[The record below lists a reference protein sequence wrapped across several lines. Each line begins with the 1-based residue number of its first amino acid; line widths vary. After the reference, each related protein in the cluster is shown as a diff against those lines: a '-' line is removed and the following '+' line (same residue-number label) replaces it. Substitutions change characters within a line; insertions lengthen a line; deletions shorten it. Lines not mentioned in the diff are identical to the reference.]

1 MADRQPPR
9 VAGDERAVL
18 LGQLRFH
25 RESFASKLDGLDD
38 AAARS
43 SPVPSGT
50 SLLWLAKHLTFA
62 EHIWLE
68 HRFSRGPLTRSNELA
83 ADDTVASVLDTY
95 RSSWPVADA
104 IIEGHELDE
113 TLDDPNGGGRN
124 MDLRWVVAHLIGET
138 ARHAGHADILRELL
152 DGRTGR

>member
-9 VAGDERAVL
+9 AAGDERTVL
-18 LGQLRFH
+18 LAQLRFH
-25 RESFASKLDGLDD
+25 RESFASKLEGLDE

-62 EHIWLE
+62 EHIWLQ
-68 HRFSRGPLTRSNELA
+68 HRFAGGPLERVNELEPG
-83 ADDTVASVLDTY
+83 DTVASVVGAL
-95 RSSWPVADA
+95 RAAWPALDA
-104 IIEGHELDE
+104 IIEGGDLDAR
-113 TLDDPNGGGRN
+113 LPDPAGGAADL
-124 MDLRWVVAHLIGET
+124 DLRWVVTHLVAEV

-152 DGRTGR
+152 DGQTGR